1 MDGASRTVVGWL
13 GAIAVGTMIAALPQ
27 PAAAQDYPTRPITMI
42 VPFPAGGPTDTF
54 ARIMAGRMGEALHQ
68 PMVIENVGGANGTI
82 GVGRVARALPDGYT
96 LGIGQWS
103 TNVVNGAVYDL
114 SYDLLKDFAPV
125 ARLVSGP
132 QLLVANK
139 NLPANDLAEFIAWL
153 KKNPGKAL
161 AGTAGVGS
169 QQHVSG
175 VYFQTATKTNV
186 HFVPYRGAAPAMQDL
201 IGGQIDFMFDQAA
214 NSLPQVKGGAIKAF
228 AVTAKTRLASAP
240 DIPTTDEAG
249 LPGFYISV
257 WHALWVPAGT
267 PQDIVVKLNAAAVEA
282 MADPQVDARFA
293 ELGQDMPPRSEQTPQ
308 ALGAF
313 QKAEVDKWWPLIKAA
328 NIKAE

>member
-1 MDGASRTVVGWL
+1 MDGASRAVFGLLCAMVV
-13 GAIAVGTMIAALPQ
+13 VLPQ
-27 PAAAQDYPTRPITMI
+27 PVAAQGYPARPITMI

-54 ARIMAGRMGEALHQ
+54 GRIMAGRMGEALHQ
-68 PMVIENVGGANGTI
+68 PVIVENVGGANGTI

-132 QLLVANK
+132 QLLVATK
-139 NLPANDLAEFIAWL
+139 NLPANDLSEFIAWL

-169 QQHVSG
+169 QRHVSG
-175 VYFQTATKTNV
+175 VYFPTATKTNV

-257 WHALWVPAGT
+257 WHALWVPTGT

-282 MADPQVDARFA
+282 MADPNVRARFA
-293 ELGQDMPPRSEQTPQ
+293 ELGQDMPPRSEQTPE

-313 QKAEVDKWWPLIKAA
+313 QKAEIDKWWPLIKAA

>member
-1 MDGASRTVVGWL
+1 MAWRNGGGA
-13 GAIAVGTMIAALPQ
+13 MIVASPHL
-27 PAAAQDYPTRPITMI
+27 AAAQDYPTRPITMI

-54 ARIMAGRMGEALHQ
+54 ARIMAGRMGEALGQ
-68 PMVIENVGGANGTI
+68 PVVIENVGGANGTI

-201 IGGQIDFMFDQAA
+201 IGRPEHHFDVRSGCAFPAA
-214 NSLPQVKGGAIKAF
+214 GEGPARSRLSPLRRKKRAPRFGA
-228 AVTAKTRLASAP
+228 RDP
-240 DIPTTDEAG
+240 DHRRG
-249 LPGFYISV
+249 R
-257 WHALWVPAGT
+257 PAGGSIFPFLRALT
-267 PQDIVVKLNAAAVEA
+267 GSGRDAARHRRQAQCRRGRGDGRSPCPDAVCRARTGYAAAA
-282 MADPQVDARFA
+282 ASRRRK
-293 ELGQDMPPRSEQTPQ
+293 RS
-308 ALGAF
+308 GVF
-313 QKAEVDKWWPLIKAA
+313 QKAEIEKWWPLIKGRQ
-328 NIKAE
+328 IKAE